1 MKIKRAP
8 LREFLERES
17 SSGALILISAALGLL
32 VANSPISDRY
42 FDLLGIEVHL
52 GSGELALHFTVLKI
66 INYALMTIFFFV
78 VGLEIK
84 RELTSGHLSSVRK
97 AMAPFV
103 AALGGMALP
112 ALIYLAI
119 AGAEFSEGWGVPV
132 ATDIAL
138 AVGLLAMI
146 GSSAPES
153 LRSFLLG
160 LAVIDDI
167 GAILIIAFVYSTGVN
182 FMWMTS
188 SAVVV
193 LLVVAARK
201 FGVTSTIVYVLLGV
215 ALWYFLY
222 KTGVHPTLAGVILGL
237 LTPNILKVTKK
248 NVDPDATPL
257 SVIEWLE
264 FKLHPVSAFLVVPL
278 FAFANTGVVI
288 NSDSLSQATKSVI
301 AWGIFFGLV
310 VGKPLGIV
318 MAAVT
323 ATKLKVAEFPA
334 GASKPL
340 VTATGSAAG
349 IGFTV
354 AIFIAHLAFTDP
366 VNQEIAIIAVIA
378 ASLVSAVISMG
389 LFRIFAPKK

>member
-52 GSGELALHFTVLKI
+52 GSGEFALHFTVLKI

-182 FMWMTS
+182 FIWMTS
-188 SAVVV
+188 SAIAV

-201 FGVTSTIVYVLLGV
+201 FGVTSTTVYVLLGV

-237 LTPNILKVTKK
+237 LTPNILKVTNK

-323 ATKLKVAEFPA
+323 ASKLKVAEFPA

-366 VNQEIAIIAVIA
+366 ANQEIAIIAVIA
-378 ASLVSAVISMG
+378 ASLVSALISMG